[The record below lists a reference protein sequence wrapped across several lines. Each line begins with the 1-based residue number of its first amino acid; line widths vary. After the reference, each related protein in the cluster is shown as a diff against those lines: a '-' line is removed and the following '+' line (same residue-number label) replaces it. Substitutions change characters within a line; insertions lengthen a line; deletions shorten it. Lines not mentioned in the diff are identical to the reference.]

1 MDLQITHKTSSTKA
15 AVQKKS
21 STDHI
26 FLLDWQEVDFRAEEN
41 VPFEQQSQE
50 FVVKVKSEI
59 LQKMRFFTETTFK
72 IQTTRVN

>member
-21 STDHI
+21 STYHI
-26 FLLDWQEVDFRAEEN
+26 FLLDWQEIDFRAEEN

-50 FVVKVKSEI
+50 FVVKVMSEI
-59 LQKMRFFTETTFK
+59 LQKRDSSLKPHLKYRQQM
-72 IQTTRVN
+72 

>member
-21 STDHI
+21 STYHI
-26 FLLDWQEVDFRAEEN
+26 FFLLDWQEVDFKAEEN

-59 LQKMRFFTETTFK
+59 LQKWDSSLKPHLKYRQHM
-72 IQTTRVN
+72 